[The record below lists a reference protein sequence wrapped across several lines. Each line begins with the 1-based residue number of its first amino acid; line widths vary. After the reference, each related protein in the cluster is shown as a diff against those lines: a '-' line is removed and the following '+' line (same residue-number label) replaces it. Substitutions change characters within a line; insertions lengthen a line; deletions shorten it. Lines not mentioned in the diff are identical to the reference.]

1 MINIGIIGNNDVAE
15 SHIKILAK
23 NPNVNIVGVTTC
35 SGYINNDLSKKY
47 NIKYFTNI
55 DALIEKSDSIDLICN
70 DEVVIKLTEKIFKAS
85 KSIFV
90 SSAFLNNTSKAEKLI
105 KLADEANVNVHVSF
119 IERFNPAY
127 VAVKNYI
134 ENPLYIESHRLT
146 DLYNDNTSVIYD
158 LMLHDLDL
166 ILNTVNSSVRKI
178 SATGMS
184 AITKTID
191 IANARIE
198 FNNGCVANLTAS
210 KMSDKNIKKIKFFQ
224 HNAHITAD
232 LLKNEGNISI
242 LNNNEEKY
250 SVDKNIIIKPEQ
262 GILNPLE
269 TEITSF
275 INAVNEY
282 GKVDSN
288 IEESYNTLKI
298 ANTINEKIKVS
309 SNIIY

>member
-23 NPNVNIVGVTTC
+23 NPDVNIIGVTTC
-35 SGYINNDLSKKY
+35 SGYFNNDLSKKY

-70 DEVVIKLTEKIFKAS
+70 DDIVIKLTEKIFKAS

-90 SSAFLNNTSKAEKLI
+90 SSAFLNNTAKAEKLI

-119 IERFNPAY
+119 IERYNPAY
-127 VAVKNYI
+127 VAIKNYI

-146 DLYNDNTSVIYD
+146 SLYNKNISVVYD

-166 ILNTVNSSVRKI
+166 ILNAVNSSVRKI
-178 SATGMS
+178 SATGMWS
-184 AITKTID
+184 IAKTID

-210 KMSDKNIKKIKFFQ
+210 RMSDTNIKKIKFFQ
-224 HNAHITAD
+224 HDAHITAD
-232 LLKNEGNISI
+232 LLNNESNISI
-242 LNNNEEKY
+242 LKRDENNN
-250 SVDKNIIIKPEQ
+250 SVNNNILITPEIEII
-262 GILNPLE
+262 NPLE

-275 INAVNEY
+275 ISSISKTED
-282 GKVDSN
+282 VDSN

-298 ANTINEKIKVS
+298 ANLINEKIKVS
-309 SNIIY
+309 SNIVY